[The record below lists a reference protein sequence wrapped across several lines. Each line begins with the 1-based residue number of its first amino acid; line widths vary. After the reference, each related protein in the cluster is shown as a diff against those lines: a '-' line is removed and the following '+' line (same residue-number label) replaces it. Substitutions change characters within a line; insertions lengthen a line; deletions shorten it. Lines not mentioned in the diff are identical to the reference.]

1 MAFLENPVVNTL
13 KDPFTFS
20 LSLIKLK
27 ELDIGKQF
35 PEVKQL
41 GNLKIHDTKIF
52 VYTDDVCCCLH

>member
-27 ELDIGKQF
+27 ELDIGK
-35 PEVKQL
+35 
-41 GNLKIHDTKIF
+41 
-52 VYTDDVCCCLH
+52 